1 MFTGLIVM
9 GVGVLMLCSMVYLG
23 HLLVAVSTD
32 PLTVGPY
39 QSGWQPTEPQSSA
52 TALLAGTSG
61 VEYDDGVLPY
71 RPGEH
76 SLRNYVHRLLRDYRD
91 RQ

>member
-1 MFTGLIVM
+1 MQRCGAKYWTKPVKLSTGREF
-9 GVGVLMLCSMVYLG
+9 LG
-23 HLLVAVSTD
+23 LRKDSSAKAQIFVCTIA
-32 PLTVGPY
+32 
-39 QSGWQPTEPQSSA
+39 QSSA

>member
-1 MFTGLIVM
+1 MKSQFLGLRKDSSAKAQIFV
-9 GVGVLMLCSMVYLG
+9 CTI
-23 HLLVAVSTD
+23 A
-32 PLTVGPY
+32 
-39 QSGWQPTEPQSSA
+39 QSSA

-71 RPGEH
+71 RPGER